1 MIIGKIDYINLLP
14 FYIFLKKQ
22 LKDSSS
28 RKALEFYKGTPAE
41 VNKKFIKGRVE
52 AAVISSIFSPKYRC
66 SDFGIVAYK
75 RVLSVL
81 VCPGEAKEDEE
92 SNTSNILAKVLGVE
106 GEVQI
111 GDKALLKK
119 DRKCHDLATLWYQKT
134 GLPFVFARFC
144 YHSKMAKE
152 YEALA
157 DNFLRSHT
165 KIPTYLLRRY
175 AKRSGISPKEI
186 RSYLKLIGYKIQK
199 REKIGLKRFLHL
211 AKKSRR

>member
-14 FYIFLKKQ
+14 FYTFLKKK
-22 LKDSSS
+22 LKDSGS
-28 RKALEFYKGTPAE
+28 RKALEFYKGTPAG

-81 VCPGEAKEDEE
+81 VCPGELKEDKD
-92 SNTSNILAKVLGVE
+92 SNTSNILAKVLGVQ

-111 GDKALLKK
+111 GDKALLRK
-119 DRKCHDLATLWYQKT
+119 DRKCQDLASLWYQKT

-144 YHSKMAKE
+144 YHSRRAKE

-157 DNFLRSHT
+157 DNFLNSHT
-165 KIPTYLLRRY
+165 KIPTYLLKRY
-175 AKRSGISPKEI
+175 AKRSGISQKEI
-186 RSYLKLIGYKIQK
+186 RNYLKLIGYKIGK
-199 REKIGLKRFLHL
+199 KEKLGLKRFLHL